1 MLFSA
6 AQKLVR
12 YGSELAILEEFY
24 EQRLN
29 LYKLRKQYLLARLQK
44 EYEILVNKVKFI
56 KAVIAETLK
65 INRVKRKV
73 IVSNMIELGIKP
85 MSQLNDI
92 MAPFAA
98 IGQQAHVKAIV
109 AAAAEAANEEASGD
123 EAAPE
128 EVVEE
133 GEVNPKEFDYCL
145 GMPMWSVTEE
155 RVE

>member
-1 MLFSA
+1 MFG
-6 AQKLVR
+6 V
-12 YGSELAILEEFY
+12 I
-24 EQRLN
+24 
-29 LYKLRKQYLLARLQK
+29 
-44 EYEILVNKVKFI
+44 NKVKFI
-56 KAVIAETLK
+56 QAVIAETLK

-73 IVSNMIELGIKP
+73 IVNNMIELGIKP

-109 AAAAEAANEEASGD
+109 AAAEAANEEASGD
-123 EAAPE
+123 EAVPE